1 MALLDTL
8 LRDDPQKR
16 SGRTQPPG
24 NGIPAAPPE
33 ELTTG
38 FEETALSTQ
47 SGGGPPDDGPRARRR
62 RLLQERRNLMTDTSN
77 FEAPQRDQEARRLQR
92 TIAGVGALSS
102 LVAAF
107 AGDPVAAA
115 PGAGLAQ
122 GAQQNVRSLE
132 RDFQRRRQAFRKTL
146 RQAREQNREL
156 RLSIN
161 EAKVRGAERE
171 ADRQFEREQAEA
183 DRRSQSLA
191 REDRQKQK
199 RDLVRLRERLDRK
212 LSPQQKQKVGKELEL
227 LDARIQSER
236 AQGEAFEALQ
246 EKRRADAERSGRG
259 GGGGE
264 ENPYRNLSSGQLQDL
279 IRQNETLVQTGF
291 PSHLDTDQSGT
302 INQSERDLAALPG
315 GPDIPNPSDV
325 NEAAEQLS
333 LARQEAMRRGLIDE
347 QDLPRN
353 RTENRH
359 TFLDEPPPD
368 STGAPRQDRTR
379 GDSTSRDTSSAAG
392 QPRTDTEPGYP
403 EEAEQ
408 GGGSTRQDRTRRD
421 TSDVVSRL
429 NTTLQQRGRAAALD
443 TLLQMRKSGEVT
455 PAQAQQ
461 LATQIVPDSLR
472 QRIFQSQ

>member
-8 LRDDPQKR
+8 LQDDPQKR
-16 SGRTQPPG
+16 TQPPG
-24 NGIPAAPPE
+24 DGIPAAPPE

-38 FEETALSTQ
+38 FEGTALSAQ

-62 RLLQERRNLMTDTSN
+62 RLLEQRRNLMTDTSE
-77 FEAPQRDQEARRLQR
+77 FEAPERDQEARRLQR

-132 RDFQRRRQAFRKTL
+132 RGFQRRRQAFRKTL
-146 RQAREQNREL
+146 RQAREQNRKV

-161 EAKVRGAERE
+161 EAQTRAAE
-171 ADRQFEREQAEA
+171 ADIDRQFERQ
-183 DRRSQSLA
+183 A
-191 REDRQKQK
+191 REDRQEQK
-199 RDLVRLRERLDRK
+199 RDLVRLRERLGRK
-212 LSPQQKQKVGKELEL
+212 LSPQEKQKVGKELQL

-236 AQGEAFEALQ
+236 AQGEAFEALE
-246 EKRRADAERSGRG
+246 EKRRADAERSGTG
-259 GGGGE
+259 GGDGE
-264 ENPYRNLSSGQLQDL
+264 ENPYRNLSSAQLQDL
-279 IRQNETLVQTGF
+279 IRQNKTLVQTGF

-302 INQSERDLAALPG
+302 ISQSERDLAALPG
-315 GPDIPNPSDV
+315 GPDIPSPSDV

-353 RTENRH
+353 RTENRR
-359 TFLDEPPPD
+359 TFLDEPPPV
-368 STGAPRQDRTR
+368 STNAPRQDRTR
-379 GDSTSRDTSSAAG
+379 AGTTSRDTSSAAG

-408 GGGSTRQDRTRRD
+408 GGGSTTRDNTRRD
-421 TSDVVSRL
+421 TSDVVNRL
-429 NTTLQQRGRAAALD
+429 NTTLQERGRAAALD
-443 TLLQMRKSGEVT
+443 TLLQMRQDGTVT